1 MAKITINDDLCKGCG
16 LCVGACPKKI
26 LELEKS
32 RLNSKGYHPVHN
44 VDMDSLGNVWDFLLS
59 MFKFFEN
66 LIRWFFALTPFKQ

>member
-16 LCVGACPKKI
+16 LCVGACPKSI

-44 VDMDSLGNVWDFLLS
+44 VDMDSCIGCAFCAV
-59 MFKFFEN
+59 
-66 LIRWFFALTPFKQ
+66 